1 MLSPEAWHH
10 RYQQQAGWTAVL
22 RSHLFD
28 QIGLGKGG
36 STLEVGCGTG
46 AVTADLARRYPVSS
60 FGIDWNHDFL
70 RLAADQDP
78 LTRYACADA
87 HVLPFADTV
96 FDAVLA
102 HMFFL
107 WIAEPENVLAE
118 ILRTLR
124 PGGWVLALAEP
135 DYGGRNRFPL
145 KTGEISRPP
154 ARAPPR
160 QGAFPRRGRE
170 MASFFMKAGL
180 TRVECGVMG
189 GQWRSAE
196 ALDGLEEEWRV
207 LRADLEGFVPAAELA
222 RFYAADKRA
231 RQAGERI
238 LYVPT
243 WYAIGQKPG

>member
-1 MLSPEAWHH
+1 MLSPEIWHR
-10 RYQQQAGWTAVL
+10 RYQQQAGWTAAL

-28 QIGLGKGG
+28 LAGLDRGG
-36 STLEVGCGTG
+36 RSLEVGCGTG
-46 AVTADLARRYPVSS
+46 AVTADLARRNPVSS
-60 FGIDWNHDFL
+60 FGVDWNHEFL
-70 RLAADQDP
+70 RLAAEQDP

-87 HVLPFADTV
+87 HFLPFSGAG
-96 FDAVLA
+96 FDAIFA

-107 WIAEPENVLAE
+107 WIAEPENVVAE

-135 DYGGRNRFPL
+135 DYGGRIDFPSEL
-145 KTGEISRPP
+145 EELGRLQTEALS
-154 ARAPPR
+154 R

-170 MASFFMKAGL
+170 LPSLFLRAGL
-180 TRVECGVMG
+180 TRVESGVLG

-196 ALDGLEEEWRV
+196 ALEGFEEEWQV
-207 LRADLEGFVPAAELA
+207 LRADLEGTVPAAELA
-222 RFYAADKRA
+222 RFYEADRRA

-243 WYAIGQKPG
+243 WYALGQKPV